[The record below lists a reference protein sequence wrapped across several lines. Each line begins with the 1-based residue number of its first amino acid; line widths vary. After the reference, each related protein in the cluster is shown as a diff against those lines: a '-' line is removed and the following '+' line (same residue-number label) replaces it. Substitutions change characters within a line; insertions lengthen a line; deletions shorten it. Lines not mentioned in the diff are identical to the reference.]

1 MAYLTCHPSNIL
13 LQIFLIPTTTLTK
26 MSNGGGQGGGYYK
39 YRCKHF
45 YTYNCMNWVWVNYA
59 ACATCLVRLS
69 IFPYSVP
76 HVLTQGQA
84 MGRGEE
90 SEVVP
95 SATRFE
101 IRVPRALDG
110 MLSYESAW
118 IAPPVFK
125 GFESTFNTGNPPM
138 GGSNSSTT
146 SLGDFT
152 PAFRGSPPEVFPTTM
167 TTTDTPRPVMVTTGV
182 HKLG

>member
-1 MAYLTCHPSNIL
+1 
-13 LQIFLIPTTTLTK
+13 

-59 ACATCLVRLS
+59 ACATCL
-69 IFPYSVP
+69 
-76 HVLTQGQA
+76 A

-118 IAPPVFK
+118 IAPPVFT
-125 GFESTFNTGNPPM
+125 GFESTFNTSNPAM
-138 GGSNSSTT
+138 GVSNSSTT

-167 TTTDTPRPVMVTTGV
+167 TTTDTPRPVMVTPSIRRMG
-182 HKLG
+182 

>member
-1 MAYLTCHPSNIL
+1 
-13 LQIFLIPTTTLTK
+13 
-26 MSNGGGQGGGYYK
+26 MSGGGQPGGGFYK

-45 YTYNCMNWVWVNYA
+45 YTYECMNWVWVNHA
-59 ACATCLVRLS
+59 ACATCL
-69 IFPYSVP
+69 
-76 HVLTQGQA
+76 A

-90 SEVVP
+90 SDVAL

-118 IAPPVFK
+118 VAPPVFT
-125 GFESTFNTGNPPM
+125 GFEPTFKTRNAPMSGN
-138 GGSNSSTT
+138 NSSTT

-167 TTTDTPRPVMVTTGV
+167 TTTDTPQPVMTTTGV
-182 HKLG
+182 YRMG

>member
-1 MAYLTCHPSNIL
+1 
-13 LQIFLIPTTTLTK
+13 
-26 MSNGGGQGGGYYK
+26 MSSGGGQGGGFYK

-59 ACATCLVRLS
+59 ACATCL
-69 IFPYSVP
+69 
-76 HVLTQGQA
+76 A

-118 IAPPVFK
+118 VAPPVFT
-125 GFESTFNTGNPPM
+125 GFEPTLKTDNPSM
-138 GGSNSSTT
+138 GGSNT

-152 PAFRGSPPEVFPTTM
+152 PAFRGSPPEVYPTTM
-167 TTTDTPRPVMVTTGV
+167 TTTDTPRPVMVTTGA
-182 HKLG
+182 HRMS

>member
-1 MAYLTCHPSNIL
+1 
-13 LQIFLIPTTTLTK
+13 
-26 MSNGGGQGGGYYK
+26 
-39 YRCKHF
+39 
-45 YTYNCMNWVWVNYA
+45 
-59 ACATCLVRLS
+59 
-69 IFPYSVP
+69 
-76 HVLTQGQA
+76 

-118 IAPPVFK
+118 VAPPVFT
-125 GFESTFNTGNPPM
+125 GFEPTLKTDNPSM
-138 GGSNSSTT
+138 GGSNT

-152 PAFRGSPPEVFPTTM
+152 PAFRGSPPEVYPTTM
-167 TTTDTPRPVMVTTGV
+167 TTTDTPRPVMVTTGA
-182 HKLG
+182 HRMS